1 MPAKKKTQKPKIAES
16 FEDAADELEGIIKI
30 LEQEPTSL
38 AKLIDDFE
46 RGQDLLNYCQNTL
59 KSARKRLDIVEAK
72 MQANSIEEDTQPP
85 SSSSEPN
92 NDDDVRLL

>member
-1 MPAKKKTQKPKIAES
+1 MPAKKKAPASPAAES
-16 FEDAADELEGIIKI
+16 FEDAADELEEIIKI

-38 AKLIDDFE
+38 AKLLDDFE
-46 RGQDLLNYCQNTL
+46 RGQDLLGYCQNTL

-72 MQANSIEEDTQPP
+72 IQANSIDDESEDSSLDEEP
-85 SSSSEPN
+85 S

>member
-1 MPAKKKTQKPKIAES
+1 MPSKKKSPPSPAAES
-16 FEDAADELEGIIKI
+16 FEEAADELEEIIKI

-38 AKLIDDFE
+38 AKLLDDFE
-46 RGQDLLNYCQNTL
+46 RGQDLLSFCQNSL

-72 MQANSIEEDTQPP
+72 FQANSLSDESED
-85 SSSSEPN
+85 SSSEDEPS